1 MNDDEIEPWEH
12 PIFSE
17 ERDWPDFWNLHPA
30 SLFASLLLFAL
41 EEFGVLEGSSELH
54 AAKWLLLGIGCFVI
68 FSWLSLFWMLHMWS
82 NEYEQKT
89 VVELKEILRKRGL
102 KVSGNKADL
111 IARLREDEEE

>member
-1 MNDDEIEPWEH
+1 MTDDEIEPWVH

-17 ERDWPDFWNLHPA
+17 ERDWPDFWNLSLA
-30 SLFASLLLFAL
+30 GLFASLLLFAL

-111 IARLREDEEE
+111 IVRLREEEEE